1 MDDNYLEKLIDSYDR
16 LAIDAGLAT
25 RAGNIDRIRLFS
37 KEKLKH
43 FVVALE
49 AGIRSMGGDL
59 PDKPLEPDSSA
70 QIFSLGVSEQLVL
83 TEDQVDNLL
92 EQVKAAF
99 EGLRDVESA
108 SAIFSEL

>member
-1 MDDNYLEKLIDSYDR
+1 
-16 LAIDAGLAT
+16 
-25 RAGNIDRIRLFS
+25 
-37 KEKLKH
+37 
-43 FVVALE
+43 
-49 AGIRSMGGDL
+49 MGGDL
-59 PDKPLEPDSSA
+59 PDKPLGPDSSA